1 MSTTQK
7 NIIQRV
13 VVGALVKD
21 NNKILILRRSP
32 HEKVYPGL
40 WELPSGKKEN
50 LEDCETALR
59 REIFEETGLKVRIDK
74 IFGAFNYL
82 VEKGGGALDTTQVNY
97 IVHPQSAN
105 TVKLSEEHDQF
116 VWIGLDDLPKYKISK
131 ESKELIIQA
140 LE

>member
-1 MSTTQK
+1 M
-7 NIIQRV
+7 

-21 NNKILILRRSP
+21 TNKILILRRSP

-74 IFGAFNYL
+74 ILGVFNYL
-82 VEKGGGALDTTQVNY
+82 IEKGGEVFDTTQVNY
-97 IVHPQSAN
+97 VVRPQSAN
-105 TVKLSEEHDQF
+105 SVKLSEEHDQF
-116 VWIGLDDLPKYKISK
+116 VWIGGDDLPKYGISK
-131 ESKELIIQA
+131 ESKALIIQA